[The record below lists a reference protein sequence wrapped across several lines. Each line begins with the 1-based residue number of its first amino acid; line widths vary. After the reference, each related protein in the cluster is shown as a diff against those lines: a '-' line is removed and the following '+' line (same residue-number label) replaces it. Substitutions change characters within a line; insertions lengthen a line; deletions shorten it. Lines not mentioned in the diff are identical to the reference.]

1 MVGHF
6 QGGTIMI
13 DYAHNEASLKNLLES
28 LRAYHQTEF
37 CVCLD
42 VEETE
47 VPCDGVRWGASAVN

>member
-28 LRAYHQTEF
+28 LDISSKQNFGYVWMWRNRYA
-37 CVCLD
+37 
-42 VEETE
+42 E
-47 VPCDGVRWGASAVN
+47 VTQCDGARQQ

>member
-13 DYAHNEASLKNLLES
+13 DYAHNEASLRNLLES

-42 VEETE
+42 VEEQKCRATQ
-47 VPCDGVRWGASAVN
+47 CDGARQQ